1 MKKILFIHTLISE
14 KQIGL
19 ETLIR
24 LINFKVI
31 LLSSKSRQVHG
42 GPAHAR
48 ASRVPGTCPTP
59 GLECSPRAQRAL
71 DMGDD

>member
-14 KQIGL
+14 KLIGL
-19 ETLIR
+19 KT